1 MLMSKKEQAQKVIQ
15 SHVLWSLVAG
25 ALPVPFLDIAGVTFI
40 QMDMFKQISK
50 IYKADFDLNKG
61 KALITSF
68 VASTM
73 AGILTIG
80 PSLFKTIKKPASI
93 VSNAVFQAA
102 ITYALGYLFLNA
114 YDEGKCFF
122 DLGLANSTELFEEA
136 FEKGKEYVKALSK
149 N

>member
-1 MLMSKKEQAQKVIQ
+1 MSKKQQAEKIIR
-15 SHVLWSLVAG
+15 SHTLWTMALG
-25 ALPVPFLDIAGVTFI
+25 AVPIPFLDVIGVTFI

-68 VASTM
+68 VTSTM
-73 AGILTIG
+73 AGTVTIG
-80 PSLFKTIKKPASI
+80 PSLFKKIKKPASMI
-93 VSNAVFQAA
+93 SNALLQAA
-102 ITYALGYLFLNA
+102 LTYALGYLFLNA

-122 DLGLANSTELFEEA
+122 DLGLSDSTELFEEA
-136 FEKGKEYVKALSK
+136 FEKGKEYVEELSK